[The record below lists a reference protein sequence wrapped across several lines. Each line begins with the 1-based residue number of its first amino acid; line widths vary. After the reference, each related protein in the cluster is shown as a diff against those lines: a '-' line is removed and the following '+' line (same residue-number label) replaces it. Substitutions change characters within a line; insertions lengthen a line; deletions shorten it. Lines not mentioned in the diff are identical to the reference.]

1 VSTTSEI
8 AAFNVKVEKILP
20 ERWKDGPVEARVSW
34 VAWEN
39 DRYEAVIPV
48 TKGVKKGDTLSIVV
62 YAKIRS

>member
-1 VSTTSEI
+1 VSASREI
-8 AAFNVKVEKILP
+8 AAFNVKVDKILP

-48 TKGVKKGDTLSIVV
+48 AQGVKKGDTLSIVV
-62 YAKIRS
+62 HARA